1 MQKDFLHVLPVE
13 EVISRLLDVSPLP
26 QESKRLDKL
35 SGGPILAETI
45 MATDTLP
52 PANRSGMDGYAVQ
65 ASDLFGASEANPV
78 WLDCVGEIAIDR
90 PPNFTLQSGQCAAIV
105 TGGYLPEG
113 ADAVIMVE
121 HTKPFGAGVIEMRRS
136 VAPGEY
142 VMQKGDDA
150 QEGTPL
156 LERGT
161 KLRAKEIGLLAALG
175 ITEVPVI
182 RRPRVSILSTGD
194 ELVSP
199 EQTPRPGQIRD
210 VNTLALSAMLRPVA
224 DVSTFGIAPDRLG
237 PLTASLKAALAG
249 ENGLPADVVFLSG
262 GSSIGVRDLTL
273 EALQS
278 LGDTE
283 ILCHGVAL
291 SPGKPLILAR
301 CGQTLVWGLPGQVA
315 SAQVVMHVLGVP
327 FLRHL
332 AGHSLMAQFFGQGN
346 FRYGHAFDQTFW
358 PSRQAIL
365 SRNIASRQ
373 GREDYIRVRLEHQAN
388 GLPRAVPVPG
398 LSGLLRTLLDSEGLV
413 RISARIEGLEA
424 GTPVDVL
431 LFES

>member
-45 MATDTLP
+45 MATETLP

-161 KLRAKEIGLLAALG
+161 KLRAQEIGLLAALG

-249 ENGLPADVVFLSG
+249 ENGLSADVVFLSG

-301 CGQTLVWGLPGQVA
+301 CGPDTR
-315 SAQVVMHVLGVP
+315 LG
-327 FLRHL
+327 
-332 AGHSLMAQFFGQGN
+332 
-346 FRYGHAFDQTFW
+346 
-358 PSRQAIL
+358 
-365 SRNIASRQ
+365 ASRTGSLRA
-373 GREDYIRVRLEHQAN
+373 GRHARSGGSLSPPPCRAFPHGTVFWAGEFPIRTR
-388 GLPRAVPVPG
+388 
-398 LSGLLRTLLDSEGLV
+398 
-413 RISARIEGLEA
+413 
-424 GTPVDVL
+424 
-431 LFES
+431 F

>member
-45 MATDTLP
+45 MATETLP

-161 KLRAKEIGLLAALG
+161 KLRAQEIGLLAALG

-182 RRPRVSILSTGD
+182 SRPRVSILSTGD

-249 ENGLPADVVFLSG
+249 ENGLSADVVFLSG

-273 EALQS
+273 EAPRRVS
-278 LGDTE
+278 
-283 ILCHGVAL
+283 
-291 SPGKPLILAR
+291 
-301 CGQTLVWGLPGQVA
+301 
-315 SAQVVMHVLGVP
+315 
-327 FLRHL
+327 
-332 AGHSLMAQFFGQGN
+332 
-346 FRYGHAFDQTFW
+346 
-358 PSRQAIL
+358 
-365 SRNIASRQ
+365 
-373 GREDYIRVRLEHQAN
+373 GR
-388 GLPRAVPVPG
+388 
-398 LSGLLRTLLDSEGLV
+398 SGP
-413 RISARIEGLEA
+413 IS
-424 GTPVDVL
+424 TVCPD
-431 LFES
+431 

>member
-45 MATDTLP
+45 MATETLP

-161 KLRAKEIGLLAALG
+161 KLRAQEIGLLAALG

-249 ENGLPADVVFLSG
+249 ENGLSADVVFLSG

-283 ILCHGVAL
+283 ILCCAQSGQTVDIGPLRPDTRLGASRTGSLRAGRHARSGGSL
-291 SPGKPLILAR
+291 SPPPCRAFPHGPVFWAGEFPIRTRFRSDILAFA
-301 CGQTLVWGLPGQVA
+301 PGHTVA
-315 SAQVVMHVLGVP
+315 QHRFPPRTRRLYP
-327 FLRHL
+327 
-332 AGHSLMAQFFGQGN
+332 
-346 FRYGHAFDQTFW
+346 
-358 PSRQAIL
+358 
-365 SRNIASRQ
+365 
-373 GREDYIRVRLEHQAN
+373 REV
-388 GLPRAVPVPG
+388 GT
-398 LSGLLRTLLDSEGLV
+398 SGERP
-413 RISARIEGLEA
+413 SARRPGPRPVGAPSDVA
-424 GTPVDVL
+424 GFGRAGAHFRTDRRP
-431 LFES
+431 

>member
-45 MATDTLP
+45 MATESMP
-52 PANRSGMDGYAVQ
+52 PANRAGMDGYAVRS
-65 ASDLFGASEANPV
+65 SDLFGASEANPV

-161 KLRAKEIGLLAALG
+161 KLRAQEIGLLAALG

-301 CGQTLVWGLPGQVA
+301 CGQTLVWGPPRRSSCTFWGFPFSATLPGIP
-315 SAQVVMHVLGVP
+315 S
-327 FLRHL
+327 
-332 AGHSLMAQFFGQGN
+332 
-346 FRYGHAFDQTFW
+346 W
-358 PSRQAIL
+358 PSFLGRGISDTDTL
-365 SRNIASRQ
+365 S
-373 GREDYIRVRLEHQAN
+373 IRH
-388 GLPRAVPVPG
+388 
-398 LSGLLRTLLDSEGLV
+398 SGLRARPYCRATSLPAKDAKT
-413 RISARIEGLEA
+413 ISA
-424 GTPVDVL
+424 
-431 LFES
+431 

>member
-45 MATDTLP
+45 MATETLP

-150 QEGTPL
+150 QEGTP
-156 LERGT
+156 
-161 KLRAKEIGLLAALG
+161 
-175 ITEVPVI
+175 P
-182 RRPRVSILSTGD
+182 
-194 ELVSP
+194 
-199 EQTPRPGQIRD
+199 
-210 VNTLALSAMLRPVA
+210 
-224 DVSTFGIAPDRLG
+224 
-237 PLTASLKAALAG
+237 
-249 ENGLPADVVFLSG
+249 
-262 GSSIGVRDLTL
+262 
-273 EALQS
+273 
-278 LGDTE
+278 
-283 ILCHGVAL
+283 
-291 SPGKPLILAR
+291 
-301 CGQTLVWGLPGQVA
+301 
-315 SAQVVMHVLGVP
+315 
-327 FLRHL
+327 
-332 AGHSLMAQFFGQGN
+332 
-346 FRYGHAFDQTFW
+346 
-358 PSRQAIL
+358 
-365 SRNIASRQ
+365 
-373 GREDYIRVRLEHQAN
+373 
-388 GLPRAVPVPG
+388 
-398 LSGLLRTLLDSEGLV
+398 
-413 RISARIEGLEA
+413 
-424 GTPVDVL
+424 
-431 LFES
+431 